1 MKQFL
6 KNAVENLKIRIP
18 VDTFYTTNASLLSLR
33 FSVKEGNAV
42 HNRIGKTLALRLLVK
57 QISKNLS
64 THLNF
69 FRLNWYTLHF
79 LSIKYMRYFHKKF
92 ETTPHRCLHGNAIS
106 WCTYTFEVESNGTS
120 YKAAWI
126 IILIPNVAQWK

>member
-1 MKQFL
+1 M

-18 VDTFYTTNASLLSLR
+18 VDTFYTRNASLLSLR

-57 QISKNLS
+57 QILKNLS

-69 FRLNWYTLHF
+69 FRLN
-79 LSIKYMRYFHKKF
+79 
-92 ETTPHRCLHGNAIS
+92 
-106 WCTYTFEVESNGTS
+106 
-120 YKAAWI
+120 
-126 IILIPNVAQWK
+126 